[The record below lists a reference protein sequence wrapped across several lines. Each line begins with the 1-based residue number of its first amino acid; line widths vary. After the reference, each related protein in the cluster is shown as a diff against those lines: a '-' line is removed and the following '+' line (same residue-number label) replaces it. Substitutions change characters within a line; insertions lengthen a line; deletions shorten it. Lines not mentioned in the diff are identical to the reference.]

1 MNLEMDKAE
10 NTHQELNDYMM
21 ELDHE
26 INQIQLNFEE
36 TYKPNDTE
44 QTEIESKLFSLQEK
58 HQELEYSLDQLKSD
72 L

>member
-1 MNLEMDKAE
+1 MNLQMDKAE

-21 ELDHE
+21 ELDQE
-26 INQIQLNFEE
+26 INQIQVNFEE